1 MYHASSI
8 RPRYQ
13 PAMPLMDMPDDEPI
27 GLRPIDFSTSE
38 VSASDRFDAWRNV
51 HSVAFDLSPGRD
63 SSNFRARHRT
73 WDLGS
78 MAFQTIETDS
88 VGFASLAE
96 QSRRDPLDHW
106 VVSLFVTGR
115 CTIEGCG
122 VLLENIVGIPQLT
135 SLADPFHGQVTS
147 GKAHL
152 LYIPRDTCR
161 DAAHLLD
168 AASLTLL
175 QDGLGGIFADYMLSL
190 ESRMSQLQPDDLTD
204 LVAATRAL
212 LLAAIAPSPDRLEE
226 AGAMINHARLER
238 ARQCVQDNLQNPALD
253 VNFILRNLGVSRSR
267 LYRLFE
273 ASGGIM
279 HYIQKRRLLAAHK
292 VLADPLGG
300 RRIFEVAEDF
310 CFNDAAEF
318 SRAFRREFSYS
329 PSDVRAHRPL
339 VVLDRAGS
347 SPHAKDLT
355 DLLKRMQR

>member
-1 MYHASSI
+1 MYHASGI
-8 RPRYQ
+8 RPRYPQ
-13 PAMPLMDMPDDEPI
+13 PMPPVDHPEDDLI

-38 VSASDRFDAWRNV
+38 VSVEDRFDAWRTV
-51 HSVAFDLSPGRD
+51 HSAAFDLTPSQDNR
-63 SSNFRARHRT
+63 NFRGRHRT
-73 WDLGS
+73 WDLGG
-78 MAFQTIETDS
+78 MAFQTFESD
-88 VGFASLAE
+88 GLRFAGLAE
-96 QSRRDPLDHW
+96 QTKRDPLDHW
-106 VVSLFVTGR
+106 VISLFVNGR
-115 CTIEGCG
+115 CTIGDSK
-122 VLLENIVGIPQLT
+122 VLLENVSGIPHLT
-135 SLADPFHGQVTS
+135 ALGDPFHGEITA

-161 DAAHLLD
+161 ETAHLLD

-175 QDGLGGIFADYMLSL
+175 QDGMGGIFADYMLSL
-190 ESRMSQLQPDDLTD
+190 ESRMPQLQQDDLAE

-226 AGAMINHARLER
+226 AGALINHALLER

-253 VNFILRNLGVSRSR
+253 VNFILRGLGVSRSR

-292 VLADPLGG
+292 VLADPAGG

-318 SRAFRREFSYS
+318 SRAFRREFAYS
-329 PSDVRAHRPL
+329 PSDVRANRPRPIA
-339 VVLDRAGS
+339 DRVHS
-347 SPHAKDLT
+347 DPHAKDLT
-355 DLLKRMQR
+355 DLLKRMQS

>member
-1 MYHASSI
+1 MYHSSSI

-13 PAMPLMDMPDDEPI
+13 PAAPLIDVTDGNPI
-27 GLRPIDFSTSE
+27 GLKPLDFSTSE
-38 VSASDRFDAWRNV
+38 VPVADRFDAWRDI
-51 HSVAFDLSPGRD
+51 HSAAFDLFPAQPSH
-63 SSNFRARHRT
+63 NFRARHRT
-73 WDLGS
+73 WDLGA
-78 MAFQTIETDS
+78 MVLQTVETDS
-88 VGFASLAE
+88 LRFASLAE

-115 CTIEGCG
+115 CTIEGSR
-122 VLLENIVGIPQLT
+122 VLMENVAGTPQMI
-135 SLADPFHGQVTS
+135 SLADPFHGQVMA

-175 QDGLGGIFADYMLSL
+175 QDGMGGIFADYMRSL
-190 ESRMSQLQPDDLTD
+190 ESRMSQLQPDDLAE

-212 LLAAIAPSPDRLEE
+212 LLAAIAPSPERLEE
-226 AGAMINHARLER
+226 AGAVVNHALLER
-238 ARQCVQDNLQNPALD
+238 ARQCVQDNLRNPVLD
-253 VNFILRNLGVSRSR
+253 VNFILRGLGVSRSR

-292 VLADPLGG
+292 VLSDPLSR

-329 PSDVRAHRPL
+329 PSDVRANRQRLTTGQGHGNTS
-339 VVLDRAGS
+339 V
-347 SPHAKDLT
+347 KDVP
-355 DLLKRMQR
+355 DLLKRMQG

>member
-13 PAMPLMDMPDDEPI
+13 PTGPLIDTPDDEAI
-27 GLRPIDFSTSE
+27 GLRPIDFSTNE
-38 VSASDRFDAWRNV
+38 VCEEDRFDAWRDV
-51 HSVAFDLSPGRD
+51 HSAAFDLIPSQPSR
-63 SSNFRARHRT
+63 NFRARHRT

-78 MAFQTIETDS
+78 MAFQTVETDS
-88 VGFASLAE
+88 LRFASLAE
-96 QSRRDPLDHW
+96 QSKRDPLDHW

-115 CTIEGCG
+115 CTIEGAR
-122 VLLENIVGIPQLT
+122 VLLENIAGIPQLT
-135 SLADPFHGQVTS
+135 SLADPFHGQVTA

-161 DAAHLLD
+161 DTAHLLD
-168 AASLTLL
+168 AASITLL
-175 QDGLGGIFADYMLSL
+175 QDGMGGIFADYMLSL
-190 ESRMSQLQPDDLTD
+190 ESRMPQLQQGDLSE

-226 AGAMINHARLER
+226 AGAMINHALLER

-253 VNFILRNLGVSRSR
+253 VNFILRGLGVSRSR

-292 VLADPLGG
+292 VLADPLSG

-318 SRAFRREFSYS
+318 SRAFRREFAYS
-329 PSDVRAHRPL
+329 PSDVRANRQHP
-339 VVLDRAGS
+339 VADRAQGN
-347 SPHAKDLT
+347 PYAKDLT
-355 DLLKRMQR
+355 DLLKRMQS

>member
-1 MYHASSI
+1 
-8 RPRYQ
+8 
-13 PAMPLMDMPDDEPI
+13 
-27 GLRPIDFSTSE
+27 
-38 VSASDRFDAWRNV
+38 
-51 HSVAFDLSPGRD
+51 
-63 SSNFRARHRT
+63 
-73 WDLGS
+73 
-78 MAFQTIETDS
+78 MAFQTVETDS
-88 VGFASLAE
+88 LRFASLAE

-115 CTIEGCG
+115 CTIEGSS
-122 VLLENIVGIPQLT
+122 VLLENIAGIPQLT
-135 SLADPFHGQVTS
+135 SLVDPFHGQVTA

-175 QDGLGGIFADYMLSL
+175 QDGMGGIFADYMLSL
-190 ESRMSQLQPDDLTD
+190 ESRMSQLQPGDLSE

-226 AGAMINHARLER
+226 AGAMINHALLER

-253 VNFILRNLGVSRSR
+253 VNFILRGLGVSRSR

-273 ASGGIM
+273 ASGGIV

-292 VLADPLGG
+292 VLADPSSG

-318 SRAFRREFSYS
+318 SRAFRREFAYS
-329 PSDVRAHRPL
+329 PSDARTNRQRA
-339 VVLDRAGS
+339 VADRTHCN
-347 SPHAKDLT
+347 PYAKDLS
-355 DLLKRMQR
+355 DLLKRLQS

>member
-226 AGAMINHARLER
+226 AGAMINHALLER

-339 VVLDRAGS
+339 VVLDRASS

>member
-8 RPRYQ
+8 RPLYQ
-13 PAMPLMDMPDDEPI
+13 PAVPLIGLPEDDPKS
-27 GLRPIDFSTSE
+27 LRPIDFSTSE
-38 VSASDRFDAWRNV
+38 VAVEDRFEAWRDV
-51 HSVAFDLSPGRD
+51 HSAAFDLFPSQTNR
-63 SSNFRARHRT
+63 NFRARHRT
-73 WDLGS
+73 WDLGGI
-78 MAFQTIETDS
+78 AFQTIETDS
-88 VGFASLAE
+88 LRFASLAE
-96 QSRRDPLDHW
+96 QAKRDPLDHW

-115 CTIEGCG
+115 CTIEGSR
-122 VLLENIVGIPQLT
+122 VLLENIVGIPQFT
-135 SLADPFHGQVTS
+135 SLADPFHGQVTA
-147 GKAHL
+147 GKALL

-161 DAAHLLD
+161 DTAHLLD

-175 QDGLGGIFADYMLSL
+175 QDGMDGIFADYMLSL
-190 ESRMSQLQPDDLTD
+190 ESRMSQLQPEDLAE

-226 AGAMINHARLER
+226 AGAMINHALLER

-253 VNFILRNLGVSRSR
+253 VNFILRGLGVSRSR

-292 VLADPLGG
+292 VLSDPSSG

-318 SRAFRREFSYS
+318 SRAFRREFACS
-329 PSDVRAHRPL
+329 PSDIRANRQRP
-339 VVLDRAGS
+339 VVERVHIHPYAR
-347 SPHAKDLT
+347 DLT
-355 DLLKRMQR
+355 DLLKGMQS

>member
-1 MYHASSI
+1 MYHASSV

-13 PAMPLMDMPDDEPI
+13 SAVPLIGLPEDDPKS
-27 GLRPIDFSTSE
+27 LRPIDFSTNE
-38 VSASDRFDAWRNV
+38 VALEDRFEAWRDV
-51 HSVAFDLSPGRD
+51 HSAAFDLFPSQANR
-63 SSNFRARHRT
+63 NFRARHRT
-73 WDLGS
+73 WDLGG
-78 MAFQTIETDS
+78 MAFQTVETDS
-88 VGFASLAE
+88 LRFASLAE
-96 QSRRDPLDHW
+96 QAKRDPLDHW

-115 CTIEGCG
+115 CTIEGSR
-122 VLLENIVGIPQLT
+122 VLLENIAGIPQLT
-135 SLADPFHGQVTS
+135 SLVDPFHGQVTA

-161 DAAHLLD
+161 DTAHLLD

-175 QDGLGGIFADYMLSL
+175 QDGMGGIFADYMLSL
-190 ESRMSQLQPDDLTD
+190 ESRMSQLQPDDLAE

-226 AGAMINHARLER
+226 AGAMINHALLER

-253 VNFILRNLGVSRSR
+253 VNFILRGLGVSRSR

-292 VLADPLGG
+292 VLVDPLSG

-318 SRAFRREFSYS
+318 SRAFRREFACS
-329 PSDVRAHRPL
+329 PSDVRANRRRP
-339 VVLDRAGS
+339 VVEHVHINPYAR
-347 SPHAKDLT
+347 DLT
-355 DLLKRMQR
+355 DLLKGMQS

>member
-13 PAMPLMDMPDDEPI
+13 PVVPLMDSPNDEVI

-38 VSASDRFDAWRNV
+38 VPAADRFDAWRDV
-51 HSVAFDLSPGRD
+51 HSAAFDIFPSQDNR
-63 SSNFRARHRT
+63 NFRARHRT

-88 VGFASLAE
+88 LRFASLAE
-96 QSRRDPLDHW
+96 QSKRDPLDHW

-115 CTIEGCG
+115 CTIEGSR
-122 VLLENIVGIPQLT
+122 VLLENVSGIPQLT
-135 SLADPFHGQVTS
+135 SLVDPFHGQVTA

-152 LYIPRDTCR
+152 LYVPRDTCR

-175 QDGLGGIFADYMLSL
+175 QDGMGGIFADYMLSL
-190 ESRMSQLQPDDLTD
+190 ESRMSQLQPGDLAE

-212 LLAAIAPSPDRLEE
+212 LLAAITPSPDRLEE
-226 AGAMINHARLER
+226 AGALINHALLER

-253 VNFILRNLGVSRSR
+253 VNFILRGLGVSRSR

-292 VLADPLGG
+292 VLADPLSG

-318 SRAFRREFSYS
+318 SRAFRREFAYS
-329 PSDVRAHRPL
+329 PSDVRAHRPHL
-339 VVLDRAGS
+339 AADRVQS

-355 DLLKRMQR
+355 DLLKRMQS